1 MRTIGFLIAGLALV
15 AAPQPLQADGGAPSL
30 MKVKIPPALIA
41 KANDPK
47 PPANATQKT
56 SVGRGKT
63 AANTANGSGDTDS
76 FWVEQIDVDGDG
88 DVEAASLLWDDEH
101 KVLYVY
107 DENDSLVCADGSP
120 ATADMLIAINGAGN
134 ARNRPAG
141 SGFYVVSLD
150 ATECKAEVAE
160 AYGCKFDAKGNPT
173 TCGVVEVDD
182 KNDDVIIAT
191 ASK

>member
-1 MRTIGFLIAGLALV
+1 MRTIAFLIAGLALA
-15 AAPQPLQADGGAPSL
+15 AAPQPLQADGGASSL
-30 MKVKIPPALIA
+30 MKVKIPAALI
-41 KANDPK
+41 
-47 PPANATQKT
+47 
-56 SVGRGKT
+56 
-63 AANTANGSGDTDS
+63 
-76 FWVEQIDVDGDG
+76 
-88 DVEAASLLWDDEH
+88 
-101 KVLYVY
+101 
-107 DENDSLVCADGSP
+107 
-120 ATADMLIAINGAGN
+120 

-173 TCGVVEVDD
+173 TCGVAEVDD